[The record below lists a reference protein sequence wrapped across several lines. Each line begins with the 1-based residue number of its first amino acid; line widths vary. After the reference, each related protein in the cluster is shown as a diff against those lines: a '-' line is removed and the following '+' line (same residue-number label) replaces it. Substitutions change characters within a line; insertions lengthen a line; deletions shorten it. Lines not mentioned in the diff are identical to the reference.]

1 MENKVEVNVEIKMKK
16 LLQRI
21 AQLED
26 ENSSNYALAVEYKA
40 KYDELLKKQ
49 AKKGLKE

>member
-1 MENKVEVNVEIKMKK
+1 MKMENKVEVNAEIKVKK

-26 ENSSNYALAVEYKA
+26 ENSTNYAIAVEYKA

-49 AKKGLKE
+49 TEKE

>member
-1 MENKVEVNVEIKMKK
+1 MENKVKVNAEIKVSK

-26 ENSSNYALAVEYKA
+26 ENSTNYAIAVEYK
-40 KYDELLKKQ
+40 KI
-49 AKKGLKE
+49 